1 MIVVDASA
9 IVAMLLGEPE
19 AAAFAARLHSE
30 RNGRVMSA
38 VNYWEVLAKAEVSR
52 GETGR
57 REAEHLLQALRIEI
71 HPADA
76 EQTRLAIEAF
86 VRFGRHTPAKL
97 NLGDCFAY
105 ALATTHGGGALLYKG
120 EDFASTDLRSGLK
133 EA

>member
-1 MIVVDASA
+1 M
-9 IVAMLLGEPE
+9 
-19 AAAFAARLHSE
+19 
-30 RNGRVMSA
+30 
-38 VNYWEVLAKAEVSR
+38 LAKAEVSR

-57 REAEHLLQALRIEI
+57 QEAEHLLQALRIEI

-105 ALATTHGGGALLYKG
+105 ALAATHGGGALLYKG
-120 EDFASTDLRSGLK
+120 EDFARTDLKSELK